1 MQSSAKPA
9 ATLSLA
15 SLAAVLLVALEGGL
29 AAIGRTTAGPA
40 LLLAACGLALVPFL
54 PLELRRPAIVVP
66 LVPVLAVMVSAV
78 GVVTVASLGIPLT
91 ATSVRL
97 LVAAVAVASVVL
109 SALLPLETRRSDRS
123 TESPWVDA
131 GALLA
136 LAGVVVLAVTLY
148 DDVIGGPPVP
158 GEDWGHYL
166 MYTQAIAEHHS
177 LQLENPH
184 WMGGGLAFAQDPG
197 APSLYAAFLLVSGL
211 SAGVLVHGIALFSV
225 LGVLSMYVL
234 GSALW
239 GPRAGLVAAALWATL
254 PAGINLLSW
263 HGLATAIALVSFPIV
278 ALCAG
283 AALRGW
289 LDWRWALLF
298 GLSGA
303 ALLGAHRLTALV
315 AVAAVVPMLVV
326 AVVIRRANA
335 ARFLMASAA
344 FGLAFGAGT
353 LIHLLWLR
361 DRSGGVV
368 DHTAFLIRK
377 LQWTYSLNDI
387 TKLVGVLGV
396 LSAAALVV
404 HPRTRRDPA
413 LVVIAGLAAGPLLLA
428 YAWIVHLPLDYVRMG
443 YYVAIPLVLAIGAA
457 AARVLADRLFA
468 LAAIPVVLVAMTAHD
483 VAPRF
488 RAYYQIATPVS
499 LRGLSELDRRA
510 GTGAGPIVTDQCWAF
525 LVPWLL
531 QRRSLAALE
540 DWTIPFRQDLAPA
553 RQARRILYGGK
564 AGRALSRRL
573 GVRFVVVDPKCSSW
587 SNLNLPLTIGGRPIF
602 ASTRLLVLDL
612 KDAPT

>member
-15 SLAAVLLVALEGGL
+15 SLAAVVLVALEAGL
-29 AAIGRTTAGPA
+29 AAIGRTAGSPA

-54 PLELRRPAIVVP
+54 PAEVRRPAIVVP
-66 LVPVLAVMVSAV
+66 LVPVGAVLVSAV

-91 ATSVRL
+91 ATSVRA
-97 LVAAVAVASVVL
+97 LVAALAVGSLVL
-109 SALLPLETRRSDRS
+109 SALPRLAPRRGDGPGG
-123 TESPWVDA
+123 SPWVDA

-136 LAGVVVLAVTLY
+136 LGGILVLAITLY
-148 DDVIGGPPVP
+148 DKVIGAPPVP

-177 LQLENPH
+177 LQLENPN

-197 APSLYAAFLLVSGL
+197 APSLYAAFLLLSGL
-211 SAGVLVHGIALFSV
+211 SSGVLVHGIVLFAL

-234 GSALW
+234 GAALW
-239 GPRAGLVAAALWATL
+239 GPRAGLVASALWAAL
-254 PAGINLLSW
+254 PAGINVLSW

-289 LDWRWALLF
+289 VDWRWALLL

-315 AVAAVVPMLVV
+315 AVAALVPMLVV
-326 AVVIRRANA
+326 AVVLRGTQAL
-335 ARFLMASAA
+335 RFLAASAA
-344 FGLAFGAGT
+344 FGLAFGLGV
-353 LIHLLWLR
+353 IVHILWLR

-368 DHTAFLIRK
+368 DHAAFLIRK
-377 LQWTYSLNDI
+377 LQWNYSLNDI
-387 TKLVGVLGV
+387 TRYVGVLGV
-396 LSAAALVV
+396 LAALALVV

-413 LVVIAGLAAGPLLLA
+413 LVVIAGLVVGPLLLA
-428 YAWIVHLPLDYVRMG
+428 YAWVVHLPLDYVRMG
-443 YYVAIPLVLAIGAA
+443 YYVAIPLVRAIGAA
-457 AARVLADRLFA
+457 AAEVLPVRLFA
-468 LAAIPVVLVAMTAHD
+468 VAAIPVVLVAMTAHD

-510 GTGAGPIVTDQCWAF
+510 GRSTEPIVTDQCWAF

-540 DWTIPFRQDLAPA
+540 DWTIPFKQDLAPA

-564 AGRALSRRL
+564 AGRALARRR

-587 SNLNLPLTIGGRPIF
+587 SNLNLPLTVGGRPIF

-612 KDAPT
+612 KGAQT